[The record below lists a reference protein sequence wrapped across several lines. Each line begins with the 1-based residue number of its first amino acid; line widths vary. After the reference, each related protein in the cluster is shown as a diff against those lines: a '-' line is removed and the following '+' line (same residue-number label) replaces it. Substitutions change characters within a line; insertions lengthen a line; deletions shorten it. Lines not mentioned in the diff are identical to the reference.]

1 MVRWIFLLS
10 FVLTLTM
17 PLQAQVPPRPYLDQL
32 PPLLDR
38 ELFFGDPEISG
49 AQLSPDGRWLTFLK
63 PYNGVRNI
71 WIKGIDEPFEAAR
84 PLTADERPVPGYF
97 WSQDSRYVLYVQ
109 DKGGNEDFHVYA
121 VDPTMPPDPESG
133 VPPARD
139 LTPYEN
145 TRAIIYAVPEATP
158 GQILVGLND
167 RDPRWHDV
175 YRIDLATGE
184 RTLVLKNE
192 QELAGFTFDL
202 EGRLRL
208 ATRITEDGSTEIL
221 RVDGDALVPVY
232 TCSVEEA
239 CSPLRF
245 HRDGRRVYLITNRGE
260 RDLTELVL
268 FDPETG
274 TETFVERDPEGQVDF
289 GGAVFSDRTEEL
301 IATYYVGDRLRIYP
315 RTEALA
321 QDLEFLRSQLP
332 EGELYLGSTTEDE
345 RLVLVTVQ
353 RDVDP
358 GAVYLYDRQQRRVE
372 LLYRSRPELPTEYL
386 APMQAIR
393 YRARDGVEIP
403 AYLTL
408 PRGVEP
414 KGLSAVVLVHGGPW
428 ARDTWGYDAFAQFL
442 ANRGYAVL
450 QPNFRGSAG
459 YGKAFLNAGNKQWGT
474 GVMQHDVTDGVRYLI
489 ESGIAD
495 PNYIAIMGG
504 SYGGYATLAGLTF
517 TPELYAAGV
526 SIVGPSNLLTLLKT
540 IPPYWA
546 AVRRIFDTR
555 VGNPD
560 DPADR
565 ERLKAQSPF
574 YHADRIRAPLLV
586 IQGANDP
593 RVKKTESDQIVV
605 AARDNGV
612 EVAYMVAPDEGHG
625 FRGEM
630 NRLAMIAEI
639 ERFLARHLGGRY
651 QEEMSPELEAHL
663 ASLMVD
669 PATVTLPDT
678 LALAKAQQAA
688 LPEADGRLIRPA
700 TMRYETTIQA
710 QGQQFTIGSERT
722 VQAARLNGRAVWMVV
737 DYVRMPMGETRDT
750 SWVDQYTLR
759 PVRRSVRGMG
769 TLVLNYADD
778 RITGRMQSPMGAMAI
793 DKALE
798 APVVGDGGAFDLY
811 VAGLPLKEG
820 FEVTL
825 RVFNPQQQEVRPVRL
840 QVTGSQTL
848 ETPAGSF
855 EVYVVQIEMLDGGLG
870 SGTLHVLRDAP
881 HFSVLTE
888 QQLPAQMG
896 GGMAVTRLIA
906 LELE

>member
-1 MVRWIFLLS
+1 MSRWLFLIVMLG
-10 FVLTLTM
+10 LAAT
-17 PLQAQVPPRPYLDQL
+17 LQAQVPPRPYLDQL

-49 AQLSPDGRWLTFLK
+49 AQLSPDGRWLTFIK

-97 WSQDSRYVLYVQ
+97 WSEDSRYVLYVQ

-121 VDPTMPPDPESG
+121 VDPTLPPDPETG

-145 TRAIIYAVPEATP
+145 TRAVIYAVPEATP

-208 ATRITEDGSTEIL
+208 ATRIAEDGSTEIL
-221 RVDGDALVPVY
+221 RVDGDTLTPVY
-232 TCSVEEA
+232 TCSVEES

-245 HRDGRRVYLITNRGE
+245 HKDGRRVYLTTNRGD
-260 RDLTELVL
+260 RDLIELVL

-274 TETFVERDPEGQVDF
+274 DETFVERDPEGEADF
-289 GGAVFSDRTEEL
+289 GGAAFSDRTEEL

-315 RTEALA
+315 KTEELA

-332 EGELYLGSTTEDE
+332 EGELYPGSTTEDE
-345 RLVLVTVQ
+345 RLMLVTVQ

-372 LLYRSRPELPTEYL
+372 LLYRSRPELPSEHL
-386 APMQAIR
+386 APMKAIR

-408 PRGVEP
+408 PKGVEP
-414 KGLSAVVLVHGGPW
+414 RGLSAVVLVHGGPW
-428 ARDTWGYDAFAQFL
+428 SRDMWGYDAFAQFL

-450 QPNFRGSAG
+450 QPNFRGSSG

-546 AVRRIFDTR
+546 AARRIFDTR

-560 DPADR
+560 DPVDR

-651 QEEMSPELEAHL
+651 QEEMSPELAAHL

-678 LALAKAQQAA
+678 LALAQAQRGA
-688 LPEADGRLIRPA
+688 LPEADGSRIRPLKL
-700 TMRYETTIQA
+700 RYETTIQV
-710 QGQQFTIGSERT
+710 QGQTFTLGSERT
-722 VQAARLNGRAVWMVV
+722 VQAVELEGRPAWMLV
-737 DYVRMPMGETRDT
+737 DHVRMPMGESSDT
-750 SWVDQYTLR
+750 VWVDRRTLR
-759 PVRRSVRGMG
+759 PIRRAARGMG
-769 TLVLNYADD
+769 TLVLTYADD

-793 DKALE
+793 DKELD

-811 VAGLPLKEG
+811 VAGLPLAEG
-820 FEVTL
+820 YEATL
-825 RVFNPQQQEVRPVRL
+825 RVFNPQQQEVRPVKL
-840 QVTGSQTL
+840 QVTGTQTV
-848 ETPAGSF
+848 ETPAGTF
-855 EVYVVQIEMLDGGLG
+855 EVYVVRLEMLDGGPG
-870 SGTLHVLRDAP
+870 SGTMHVLREAP

-896 GGMAVTRLIA
+896 GGTAVTRLVA
-906 LELE
+906 LEQ